1 MESHGDLSNPRGLQG
16 RLKSERLWCELAKLL
31 NCIDGGVNKPT
42 EKWKKV
48 WADWK
53 SKTKKKASVIRR
65 RASGTGGG
73 SSSRQTLTTFEER
86 VLATMGKLAVEEQ
99 PSIQEQGF
107 AGPSQLLSSKVKHK
121 KDRIYFKIAT
131 YDEAEATP
139 PLTRTTPPS
148 TSRQP
153 AQAST
158 RSRVQQAAQPAPST
172 TSRQPLPS
180 ALQCEVTAS
189 PTRSVLRARRRRTLT
204 PFDRAMRKFVAV
216 EQQRLRVEERRDRQ
230 LHERETQ
237 RIEVDHERNQILRS
251 FADIA
256 QACLDH
262 FRSRHNAEH

>member
-107 AGPSQLLSSKVKHK
+107 AVNIVLINLRGHHNSFHQRSSIKKTEFTLKLQHMMKLRRHHHSHVQLRHLLAGSQLKRLPGRGCNKLLSLHLLRPVDNRYH
-121 KDRIYFKIAT
+121 R
-131 YDEAEATP
+131 
-139 PLTRTTPPS
+139 L
-148 TSRQP
+148 
-153 AQAST
+153 
-158 RSRVQQAAQPAPST
+158 
-172 TSRQPLPS
+172 
-180 ALQCEVTAS
+180 C
-189 PTRSVLRARRRRTLT
+189 SV
-204 PFDRAMRKFVAV
+204 RAMRKFVAV